1 MIKGPTG
8 LGVPDD
14 RGWRRRASVGNGK
27 RCDKSDVGE
36 KVLQQQASAREA
48 LLQQS
53 ARKRKASGIEGRTWN
68 RSMYPESQGQFR
80 TRGDSRSMY

>member
-1 MIKGPTG
+1 MIKGPPG

-14 RGWRRRASVGNGK
+14 RGWRKRVEESASVGNGK

-53 ARKRKASGIEGRTWN
+53 ARKREASGIEGRTWN
-68 RSMYPESQGQFR
+68 RPRVS
-80 TRGDSRSMY
+80 